1 VLSLILEVF
10 IRPEGQCVNTAVQ
23 IVLIVCLTII
33 AIVALALRANRPK
46 NGR

>member
-1 VLSLILEVF
+1 MF

-23 IVLIVCLTII
+23 IVLIVCATVV

-46 NGR
+46 GGR